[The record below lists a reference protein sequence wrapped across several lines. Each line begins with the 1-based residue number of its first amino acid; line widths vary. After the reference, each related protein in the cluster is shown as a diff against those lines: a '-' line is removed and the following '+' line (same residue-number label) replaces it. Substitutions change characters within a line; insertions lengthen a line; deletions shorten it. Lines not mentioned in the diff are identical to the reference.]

1 MARPTRKIAR
11 NTMLNL
17 TISLTTVSSYC
28 CVPDCPL
35 FGSLGPL
42 CSYFSGNSTL
52 SHSGCSR
59 RFSIS
64 LRRNSESLDRVSN
77 RFTKFLLIEGP
88 AFSQAST
95 SAYATSCSRFGSDL
109 LFLNRSSNTG
119 RSSRKCLGMFF
130 MNSAEGRGP
139 RVTGCSPLRTM
150 NSPPF
155 ASRAILCTPF
165 LPISENLTAPDSTR
179 SEEHTSELQSHSDL
193 VCRLLLE
200 KKKKNDQIIFRVHL
214 VLRLGPAQFCQQVLL
229 FHPAFGAFHDAFADF
244 LISLGQI
251 EGAPA
256 DAPVQF

>member
-28 CVPDCPL
+28 RVPDGPL
-35 FGSLGPL
+35 FGSFGAF

-64 LRRNSESLDRVSN
+64 LRRNSESLDRLSN
-77 RFTKFLLIEGP
+77 RFTKFLLIDGP

-139 RVTGCSPLRTM
+139 RVAGCSPLRTM
-150 NSPPF
+150 HSPPF
-155 ASRAILCTPF
+155 ASRAILC
-165 LPISENLTAPDSTR
+165 R
-179 SEEHTSELQSHSDL
+179 SEEHTSELQSLTNL

-200 KKKKNDQIIFRVHL
+200 KKQKLIILNNSVIL
-214 VLRLGPAQFCQQVLL
+214 TSYTV
-229 FHPAFGAFHDAFADF
+229 
-244 LISLGQI
+244 
-251 EGAPA
+251 
-256 DAPVQF
+256 